1 MYSKPPTLSPCKGI
15 PCKSTNKNHQLQ
27 TINQKL
33 QNLTEQL
40 YFSYLD
46 ARKNKRNT
54 HNQLAFELDLEHNLC
69 TLAAQIYTNSYQP
82 KPAIAFIVNK
92 PVQREIFAADFA
104 DRVVHHL
111 IYRCLY
117 HKHVDPFFIK
127 DSYSCRKG
135 KGTLYGVK
143 RATHFIR
150 SCTQNYTQ
158 DAYIL
163 KLDISGYF
171 MNMSHNLLYNK
182 VMAFITKKEYLGIP
196 SKTLIL
202 LLRKTIFA
210 DVASNCHIKGSKSE
224 WVGLPKDK
232 SLFNKP
238 SGIGLPIGN
247 LTSQIFG
254 NIYLNQLDHYIKNT
268 LQIEYYGRYVDDMI
282 FVHKNK
288 TVLKKIIPKIQV
300 QLDIVGLT
308 IHPKKMYL
316 QHYTKGVLF
325 LGHYIKPYRAYISN
339 RTKANFYKA
348 IPTIN
353 HLITTSFQITWETM
367 TKVRALLNAYL
378 GTLSHAKCYNLI
390 VKTLQNLDSKFY
402 YFFGFT
408 KNYSKTYIKKDYW
421 LWHYTQTYLFTK
433 QATMYC

>member
-1 MYSKPPTLSPCKGI
+1 M
-15 PCKSTNKNHQLQ
+15 
-27 TINQKL
+27 

-40 YFSYLD
+40 YFSYLE

-69 TLAAQIYTNSYQP
+69 TLAKQIHTNTYMP

-117 HKHVDPFFIK
+117 HKDIDPFFIK

-135 KGTLYGVK
+135 KGTLYGVN

-158 DAYIL
+158 NAYIL

-171 MNMSHNLLYNK
+171 MNMNHSILYNK
-182 VMAFITKKEYLGIP
+182 VLAFITKKKYLGIS
-196 SKTLIL
+196 SKTLIML
-202 LLRKTIFA
+202 LQKTIFT
-210 DVASNCHIKGSKSE
+210 DVAANCRIKGGKNQ

-238 SGIGLPIGN
+238 CGIGLPIGN
-247 LTSQIFG
+247 LTSQVFG

-268 LQIEYYGRYVDDMI
+268 LQVTYYGRYVDDMI
-282 FVHKNK
+282 FIHPSKAF
-288 TVLKKIIPKIQV
+288 LKQIIPKIQA
-300 QLDIVGLT
+300 QLNLVNLT
-308 IHPKKMYL
+308 IHPKKIYL
-316 QHYTKGVLF
+316 QHYSKGVLF
-325 LGHYIKPYRAYISN
+325 LGHYIKPNRAYISN
-339 RTKANFYKA
+339 RTKANFYRA
-348 IPTIN
+348 IQTVNYLTTIN
-353 HLITTSFQITWETM
+353 FQIKWVTM
-367 TKVRALLNAYL
+367 TKIRALLNAYL

-390 VKTLQNLDSKFY
+390 KKAIKNLNSKFH

-408 KNYSKTYIKKDYW
+408 KNYSKIYIKQDYW

-433 QATMYC
+433 QATKSC